1 MKSGDILHVVSQT
14 PALVVRSG
22 SPSGIGAS
30 LMPTGIPGVLT
41 VAGPPATVVTRTN
54 LVCPSQHS
62 NRSQPCQWVAPGSSA
77 FLAPVPTGT
86 FSERPDIGVA
96 PPSIAT
102 NIARP
107 TKVERIELA
116 IDSIQGYDLIK
127 PIPVLIES
135 LGDKVFVAE
144 APDLNLST
152 TGNSIGAAF
161 LMLKEQII
169 TTYEGDRSKKGPDP
183 QRTQQL
189 AALEQYIGKPR
200 RHWF

>member
-30 LMPTGIPGVLT
+30 MMRTGIPGLLT
-41 VAGPPATVVTRTN
+41 VAGPTATVVTRTN
-54 LVCPSQHS
+54 LVCLSQHS

-152 TGNSIGAAF
+152 TGNSVGAAF